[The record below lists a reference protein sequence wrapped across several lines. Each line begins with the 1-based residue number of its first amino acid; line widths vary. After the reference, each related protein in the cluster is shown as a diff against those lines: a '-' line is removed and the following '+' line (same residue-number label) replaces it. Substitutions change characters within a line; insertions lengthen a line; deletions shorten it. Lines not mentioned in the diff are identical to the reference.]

1 MVCLLEK
8 YYPVKANHYLFIYIF
23 AYINIVSYY
32 KSN

>member
-1 MVCLLEK
+1 MVCFIGKILS
-8 YYPVKANHYLFIYIF
+8 VKANHYLFIYIF